1 MLASAVA
8 SIRQWI
14 VADWHSNPVR
24 FIVEISAWALSI
36 GCSLGMALTVPN
48 PPLVTLYILWI
59 IGCAMY
65 GWAAY
70 TRRSFGMIANYL
82 LLVIIDLVALTRLLI
97 L

>member
-8 SIRQWI
+8 STRQWI

-24 FIVEISAWALSI
+24 FTVEISAWALSI
-36 GCSLGMALTVPN
+36 GCSLSMALTVPN
-48 PPLVTLYILWI
+48 PPLVILYILWI